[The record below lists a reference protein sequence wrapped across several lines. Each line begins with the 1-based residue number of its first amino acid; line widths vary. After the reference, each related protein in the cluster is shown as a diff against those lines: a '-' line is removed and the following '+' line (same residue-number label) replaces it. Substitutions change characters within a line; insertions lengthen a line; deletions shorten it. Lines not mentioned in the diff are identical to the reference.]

1 MKTVYVVEDQTIL
14 RDLICRLLE
23 SNPNITLV
31 GSTGDGQEAVRFC
44 EEKTPDVVVLDIM
57 LPALNGVEILRRLKN
72 RKPETRFLVFS
83 AHPSRS
89 LVRQSLEAGVDGFI
103 EKNAGLEELEE
114 AIGKV
119 CAGQTYFGPHIVEI
133 MREIMV
139 HPDLNDAFED
149 LTARER
155 EMLQLI
161 AESYTSK
168 EIAQKLD
175 ISVKTADTH
184 RANLM
189 RKLDVHDVA
198 GLTRNAIAFGL
209 VEPPRKV

>member
-14 RDLICRLLE
+14 RDLICRLIDGIPDIE
-23 SNPNITLV
+23 IA
-31 GSTGDGQEAVRFC
+31 GSTGDGQEAAKYC
-44 EEKTPDVVVLDIM
+44 ENNKPDVVILDIM

-72 RKPETRFLVFS
+72 RKPETRFLIFS

-89 LVRQSLEAGVDGFI
+89 LVRQVLEAGVDGFI

-114 AIGKV
+114 AIKKV
-119 CAGQTYFGPHIVEI
+119 TEGQTYFGPHIVEI

-139 HPDLNDAFED
+139 NPDMED
-149 LTARER
+149 SLEELTARER
-155 EMLQLI
+155 ELLQLI

-168 EIAQKLD
+168 EIAAKLD

-189 RKLDVHDVA
+189 RKLNVHDVA

-209 VEPPRKV
+209 VEAPKKL